1 MAFDRLRGNRDSRR
15 IVVLDSSAL
24 LMLFEHSLHLDHE
37 LQRLLGS
44 YRVVVP
50 LAVLD
55 ELEKLAL
62 QGKGKFQRIAKPAL
76 ALAHTYEHVALETGE
91 KGDDAV
97 IRVAQNCNGI
107 VVTTDQELQRR
118 LKALS
123 LQTISLRGQNHLIL
137 K

>member
-1 MAFDRLRGNRDSRR
+1 MASDRLRGDRDTRR
-15 IVVLDSSAL
+15 VVVLDSSAL

-50 LAVLD
+50 VAILD
-55 ELEKLAL
+55 ELERLSRE
-62 QGKGKFQRIAKPAL
+62 GKGKLRRIAKPAL
-76 ALAHTYEHVALETGE
+76 ALAQTYEHVALATGA

-97 IRVAQNCNGI
+97 VQVAQDFQGV
-107 VVTTDQELQRR
+107 VVTNDRELQRR

-123 LQTISLRGQNHLIL
+123 LQTISLRGKNHLIL
-137 K
+137 E

>member
-62 QGKGKFQRIAKPAL
+62 QGKGKLQRIAKPAL
-76 ALAHTYEHVALETGE
+76 ALANTYEHVALATGE

-97 IRVAQNCNGI
+97 VRVAQDCKGI

-123 LQTISLRGQNHLIL
+123 LQTISLRGKNHLIL
-137 K
+137 Q